1 MAERRASGLSRRPD
15 FGATAED
22 RLLGVATPLE
32 SQRATGARSARGAS
46 GASPGEEAP
55 QPTRRRPLKVEAT
68 LADQVHDAVLF
79 LRGRGRPE
87 LTQNELIDELL
98 SDGLERVR
106 GEANGGDP
114 FPISAR
120 RGRARTP

>member
-1 MAERRASGLSRRPD
+1 MADRGPAGLSRRPE

-22 RLLGVATPLE
+22 RLLGVAAPLE
-32 SQRATGARSARGAS
+32 SPRAAGARSARGAS
-46 GASPGEEAP
+46 GASPVGEAQRP
-55 QPTRRRPLKVEAT
+55 ARRRPLKVDEA
-68 LADQVHDAVLF
+68 LAAQVHDAVLF

-98 SDGLERVR
+98 ADGLERVR

>member
-1 MAERRASGLSRRPD
+1 MAERRPSGLTRRPD
-15 FGATAED
+15 FAATAED
-22 RLLGVATPLE
+22 RLLGVAAPLE
-32 SQRATGARSARGAS
+32 SPRATGARSARGAS
-46 GASPGEEAP
+46 GASPVGEA
-55 QPTRRRPLKVEAT
+55 QPPARRRPLKVDET

-98 SDGLERVR
+98 AAGLERMR
-106 GEANGGDP
+106 GEVNGGDP

-120 RGRARTP
+120 RGRARRS